1 MSFSQALS
9 GLRVSAE
16 SLNVVSNN
24 IANARTVGFKS
35 TGIRFADVYSDSR
48 VGLGVRVGGLVQN
61 FNAGNQET
69 TNRNLDLAIN
79 GNGFF
84 RLIQNDQTV
93 FSRNGQFSLTKDG
106 FIENAQGARLTGY
119 NRGTAQ
125 GTAPEAIRI
134 PADGISAQRTNNVD
148 ASFNL
153 DSRAEAIAATGAG
166 NQTFSPDDP
175 NSYSYVS
182 NVSVYDSLG
191 TRHDVRMFFFKHDDN
206 EWSVGFLTDQD
217 QPLDPNAIPVQ
228 YDVATQPVE
237 FAADGTIVVP
247 DNGVGI
253 AYNFDPQNG
262 ADPVN
267 FALNL
272 TGTTQFANNFEVAA
286 LAQDGYTSGSLLRLS
301 VNEQGQIVGTY
312 NNDQQQV
319 LGTLALAT
327 FRNNEGLRAIG
338 NNVWVETGNSGAPI
352 VGVPG
357 EAQFGQIASG
367 VVEASN
373 VDLNQELVDLII
385 AQRNYQANA
394 QSIRTQDEVLQTTV
408 NLR

>member
-48 VGLGVRVGGLVQN
+48 VGMGVKVGGLVQN
-61 FNAGNQET
+61 FGAGNQET
-69 TNRNLDLAIN
+69 TNRNLDLAIS

-84 RLIQNDQTV
+84 RLTQNDQTV
-93 FSRNGQFSLTKDG
+93 YSRNGQFSMTKEG
-106 FIENAQGARLTGY
+106 NLINAQGAMLTGY
-119 NRGTAQ
+119 NRGVAA

-134 PADGISAQRTNNVD
+134 PADGIQAQATTNVA

-153 DSRAEAIAATGAG
+153 DARTEVLGATPAF
-166 NQTFSPDDP
+166 NPDDP
-175 NSYSYVS
+175 DSYSYVS

-191 TRHDVRMFFFKHDDN
+191 TRHDVRIFFFKVGENDWEVGILSDN
-206 EWSVGFLTDQD
+206 MAPADID
-217 QPLDPNAIPVQ
+217 RRAIS
-228 YDVATQPVE
+228 
-237 FAADGTIVVP
+237 FGADGTIA
-247 DNGVGI
+247 NLG
-253 AYNFDPQNG
+253 NMNFEFDPGTG
-262 ADPVN
+262 AVN
-267 FALNL
+267 PLQFSINPE
-272 TGTTQFANNFEVAA
+272 GTTQFANNFEVTSMV
-286 LAQDGYTSGSLLRLS
+286 QDGYTSGSLLRLN

-312 NNDQQQV
+312 TNDQQQV
-319 LGTLALAT
+319 LGTLALAS
-327 FRNNEGLRAIG
+327 FQNNEGLRAIG
-338 NNVWVETGNSGAPI
+338 NNVWLETADSGSPI
-352 VGVPG
+352 IGVPG